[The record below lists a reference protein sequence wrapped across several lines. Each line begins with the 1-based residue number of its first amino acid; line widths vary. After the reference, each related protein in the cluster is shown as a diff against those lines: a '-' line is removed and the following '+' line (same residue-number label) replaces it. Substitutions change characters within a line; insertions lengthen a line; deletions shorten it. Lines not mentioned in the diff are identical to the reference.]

1 MRCKTERVGPTARPF
16 AALAGLLSGAVTI
29 ATAEL
34 AAAFV
39 SPTSAPLIAVG
50 GAFVDLTPPWLK
62 DFAIRTFGTQDKL
75 VLTIAIVLVVA
86 LLSAAAGVL
95 AAWRWAA
102 GAALAIILGLV
113 AATAA
118 ATRPAAGPL
127 DVAPTLLGTV
137 VGLLVLRFLLRRAP
151 VRQPADDRRATS
163 AQQVARA
170 PNRREFLTN
179 ATLVALGAGLTWA
192 AARTVSTAS
201 RTVASA
207 RAALSLPAPVRPAAP
222 LPAGASVKISGLT
235 PFITD
240 NDDFYRVDTALALPQ
255 VDAAGWRLKVH
266 GLVDREVE
274 LTFDDLL
281 AADLVETYLTLT
293 CVSNEV
299 GGNLAGNAKWLG
311 YPIARVLRQAGPH
324 PDADMVLSTSADGFT
339 ASTPLDV
346 LLDGRDALLAIGMNG
361 QPLPVA
367 HGYPVR
373 MVVAGLYG
381 YVSATKW
388 VVDLEVT
395 RFADR
400 TAYWTDRGWAP
411 RGPVKTASR
420 IDVPGR
426 FETVQAGPVTIAG
439 VAWAQHRGIE
449 AVEIKVD
456 DDSWQRARLAQVP
469 GPDTWRQWWFPW
481 AATPGEHRLTV
492 RAIDGTGQVQTGR
505 EAPLAPDG
513 ATGWHTRTV
522 TVT

>member
-1 MRCKTERVGPTARPF
+1 MGPTARPF
-16 AALAGLLSGAVTI
+16 AALAGLLSGAATL

-34 AAAFV
+34 LAALI

-62 DFAIRTFGTQDKL
+62 DFAIRTFGTHDKL
-75 VLTIAIVLVVA
+75 VLTIAMVVVVG
-86 LLSAAAGVL
+86 LLSAVAGVI
-95 AAWRWAA
+95 AAWRWAV
-102 GAALAIILGLV
+102 GALLVTILGLV

-118 ATRPAAGPL
+118 ATRPAAGTL
-127 DVAPTLLGTV
+127 DVAPALIGTV
-137 VGLLVLRFLLRRAP
+137 VGILVLRVLLNRLP
-151 VRQPADDRRATS
+151 DRKAVGDPRATND
-163 AQQVARA
+163 QRA
-170 PNRREFLTN
+170 TRDPDRREFLMG
-179 ATLVALGAGLTWA
+179 ATFVTLGAAFTWA
-192 AARTVSTAS
+192 AARTVGGAS
-201 RTVASA
+201 RTVAAA
-207 RAALSLPAPVRPAAP
+207 RQALRLPKPTQPAAP
-222 LPAGASVKISGLT
+222 LPAGTWLTVPGLT
-235 PFITD
+235 PFITN
-240 NDDFYRVDTALALPQ
+240 NDDFYRVDTALAVPQ
-255 VDAAGWRLKVH
+255 VDATGWRLKVH
-266 GLVDREVE
+266 GLVDREVV
-274 LTFDDLL
+274 LGFNDLL
-281 AADLVETYLTLT
+281 SADLVETYLTLT

-311 YPIARVLRQAGPH
+311 YPIARVLGQAGAH
-324 PDADMVLSTSADGFT
+324 PGADMVLSTSADGFT

-373 MVVAGLYG
+373 MVVPGLYG

-400 TAYWTDRGWAP
+400 AAYWTDRGWAP

-426 FETVQAGPVTIAG
+426 FDTVHAGRVTVAG

-449 AVEIKVD
+449 AVEIRVD
-456 DDSWQRARLAQVP
+456 DDGWQRAQLAQVP

-481 AATPGEHRLTV
+481 DAAPGEHRLTV
-492 RAIDGTGQVQTGR
+492 RAVDGTGQLQTSR
-505 EAPLAPDG
+505 QAPPAPDG
-513 ATGWHTRTV
+513 ASGWHTRSV

>member
-1 MRCKTERVGPTARPF
+1 VGPSPRPF
-16 AALAGLLSGAVTI
+16 AALAGLLSGAAAL
-29 ATAEL
+29 ATAEF
-34 AAAFV
+34 AAALI

-62 DFAIRTFGTQDKL
+62 DFAVSTFGTNDKL
-75 VLTIAIVLVVA
+75 VLTIAMVVVVA
-86 LLSAAAGVL
+86 LLSAVAGVI

-102 GAALAIILGLV
+102 GAVLVTVFGLV

-127 DVAPTLLGTV
+127 DVAPAILGTV
-137 VGLLVLRFLLRRAP
+137 VGLLLLRALVRRLPAEQAATNPRTTGAP
-151 VRQPADDRRATS
+151 QAARRS
-163 AQQVARA
+163 S
-170 PNRREFLTN
+170 RREFLTT
-179 ATLVALGAGLTWA
+179 ATLVAVGAGLTWA
-192 AARTVSTAS
+192 VGRAVGTAS
-201 RTVASA
+201 RTVTAARSA
-207 RAALSLPAPVRPAAP
+207 LRLPAPAHPAAP
-222 LPAGASVKISGLT
+222 LPARTALTIPGLT
-235 PFITD
+235 PFITN

-255 VDAAGWRLKVH
+255 VDATGWRLKVH
-266 GLVDREVE
+266 GLVDRQVE
-274 LTFDDLL
+274 LSFSDLL
-281 AADLVETYLTLT
+281 SADLLETYLTLT

-299 GGNLAGNAKWLG
+299 GGNLAGNARWLG
-311 YPIARVLRQAGPH
+311 YPIARVLRQAGPRSG
-324 PDADMVLSTSADGFT
+324 ADMVLSTSADGFT

-346 LLDGRDALLAIGMNG
+346 LLDGREALLAIGMNG

-373 MVVAGLYG
+373 MVVPGLYG

-426 FETVQAGPVTIAG
+426 FATVQAGQVTVAG

-456 DDSWQRARLAQVP
+456 DDSWRRAELAQVP
-469 GPDTWRQWWFPW
+469 GPDTWRQWRFPW
-481 AATPGEHRLTV
+481 TATSGQHRLTV
-492 RAIDGTGQVQTGR
+492 RAVDGTGQVQTGH
-505 EAPLAPDG
+505 ESPPAPDG
-513 ATGWHTRTV
+513 ASGWHTRTV
-522 TVT
+522 TVA